1 MNKDFQSFVALVS
14 QTISDQSNAAG
25 PVDLDLAMKL
35 TPHGAKQSL
44 HESLGDIIAAIKY
57 VVIFRGFGPVST
69 VAAYCTLE

>member
-44 HESLGDIIAAIKY
+44 HESLGDIIAAIK
-57 VVIFRGFGPVST
+57 
-69 VAAYCTLE
+69 